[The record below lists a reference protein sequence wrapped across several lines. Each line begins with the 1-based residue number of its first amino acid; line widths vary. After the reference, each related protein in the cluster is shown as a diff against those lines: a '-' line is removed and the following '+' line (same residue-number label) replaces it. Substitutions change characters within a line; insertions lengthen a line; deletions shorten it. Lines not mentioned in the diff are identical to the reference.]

1 MADLQHKLTVASTLR
16 KRDFWLPHNMDF
28 RGRTYPCAPHLN
40 HLGSDLTRAMM
51 VFGEGKKLGDDG
63 LRWLKVHLSNVCG
76 NDK

>member
-1 MADLQHKLTVASTLR
+1 
-16 KRDFWLPHNMDF
+16 MDF